1 MKSFRQFREEE
12 TVLDKKRQEMLK
24 SRDKANRDFEKSER
38 QDEMKRTIQKNK
50 IETDIRLDDM
60 ENTRKREM
68 EKLRKDIGL

>member
-24 SRDKANRDFEKSER
+24 SREKANRDFEKSER

>member
-38 QDEMKRTIQKNK
+38 QDEMKRTIRKNK